1 MAADLAIR
9 DGQLV
14 TENGVFDGGIAI
26 DDGEIVAIGDDSALP
41 AADETVDAS
50 GQLVMPGIVDPHVH
64 IDDMFSIDTYETATG
79 AAALGGVT
87 TCIDFGWQ
95 AWTGDLSIWE
105 EEGTLLEG
113 IEEKQQ
119 KARDAYV
126 DYGLH
131 GAITREDPA
140 VLDRIASAVDRGVT
154 SFKMFTAYE
163 HGLSNGFMHRVFD
176 RVADAEG
183 MAILHTEDGS
193 VCDTL
198 TAQLQVEERGDPE
211 SYPESRPDYA
221 EAMAAENAV
230 RMATEAGCKYYG
242 LHTSCRKSAD
252 VLTRYQET
260 HGEDLVRAETCTHY
274 TTLDDSVY
282 SELGNLPM
290 IAPPIRTNDDI
301 EVLFDQLGQG
311 CLDVVSSDHNAY
323 ERASKQTENWW
334 DSAFGANS
342 LQTSFPVFHDEAVN
356 ERGYSYPFVVRA
368 MSATPA
374 RLFGL
379 PEKGSLQPGTDADIV
394 LFDPS
399 ESYRIDAEDNA
410 SNADYSLHNG
420 REVTGR
426 VEKTFVRGELVAED
440 GEIVGDPGHGVFV
453 ERDRPD
459 WSS

>member
-1 MAADLAIR
+1 
-9 DGQLV
+9 
-14 TENGVFDGGIAI
+14 VFDGGIAI

-50 GQLVMPGIVDPHVH
+50 SQLVMPGIVDPHVH

-140 VLDRIASAVDRGVT
+140 VLDRVASAVDRGVT

-176 RVADAEG
+176 RVADAES

-198 TAQLQVEERGDPE
+198 TAQLTSRRTGRSGVLPGIASRLRRGDGRRE
-211 SYPESRPDYA
+211 RRPDGY
-221 EAMAAENAV
+221 
-230 RMATEAGCKYYG
+230 
-242 LHTSCRKSAD
+242 
-252 VLTRYQET
+252 
-260 HGEDLVRAETCTHY
+260 
-274 TTLDDSVY
+274 
-282 SELGNLPM
+282 
-290 IAPPIRTNDDI
+290 
-301 EVLFDQLGQG
+301 
-311 CLDVVSSDHNAY
+311 
-323 ERASKQTENWW
+323 
-334 DSAFGANS
+334 
-342 LQTSFPVFHDEAVN
+342 
-356 ERGYSYPFVVRA
+356 RG
-368 MSATPA
+368 
-374 RLFGL
+374 RL
-379 PEKGSLQPGTDADIV
+379 
-394 LFDPS
+394 
-399 ESYRIDAEDNA
+399 
-410 SNADYSLHNG
+410 
-420 REVTGR
+420 
-426 VEKTFVRGELVAED
+426 
-440 GEIVGDPGHGVFV
+440 
-453 ERDRPD
+453 
-459 WSS
+459 